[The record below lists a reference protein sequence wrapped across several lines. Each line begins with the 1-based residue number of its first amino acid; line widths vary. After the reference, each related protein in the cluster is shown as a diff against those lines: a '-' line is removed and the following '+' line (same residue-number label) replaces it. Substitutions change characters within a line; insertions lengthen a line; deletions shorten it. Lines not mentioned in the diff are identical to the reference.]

1 MVLDLNSG
9 KLIQRLPFGENEYPS
24 AIAYKVFDQKKA
36 GFEERILKVFVGAS
50 KLMDAEA
57 GQEQFYSPQL
67 GKIYSYVFDVELMI
81 ECGT

>member
-1 MVLDLNSG
+1 M
-9 KLIQRLPFGENEYPS
+9 
-24 AIAYKVFDQKKA
+24 
-36 GFEERILKVFVGAS
+36 KVFVGAS